1 MRLPAEIL
9 HQVYLYLHP
18 CDFNS
23 ARHTC
28 RSWFTVS
35 LNRSILVQMLK
46 RGGWWS
52 SVEDIL
58 GLSLFSQRK
67 QYLDEIWTMSK
78 WLSRECTL
86 CCQYSSEQPA
96 FVEVG
101 QTLFSDC
108 RDGTGA
114 YKLSTSVCGR
124 FLMASHNR
132 TLDIYELDHRCEPC
146 RSRWAQILCPAN
158 IIACAMDASLGRQTV
173 GILIEEQGGL
183 VCDLPSHER
192 SDWETTSSQAPLGHS
207 DNNAEPSYI
216 NPDGDCVCQQWHAW
230 REPPILRRVYYS
242 VGGADDQPRSVA
254 MCPHRECVDEPT
266 GQDLAR
272 RFPLSTESD
281 FLYFLPPTSEAS
293 GVDTSLW
300 LRLIS
305 SATAVGPAT
314 HPIYDALARFKHFD
328 ETAVVYSLKTTAAGP
343 RTSITSIHTVTEQL
357 ADPFTSTTPR
367 QSPGAREHNLQSW
380 SGSAESW
387 VNTHAVP
394 LSDGSHVLFTDPRS
408 ETLCLGADAPRDST
422 ARFQWKARFRPP
434 VVATSSAPT
443 VYAASTDLRHGV
455 RVVAVFP
462 TTHTAEESSQEAEKQ
477 LVVCYTIPPDVFRDV
492 RFYGTLE
499 DLDGAVAHWR
509 PWWPKPSIL
518 SFVAAHNTAHPTAS
532 SHDSLSFPI
541 DVPSQHVDVCSDI
554 IALAVD
560 SGPDMLIWAF
570 SAEGLGRCWALNTGR
585 QPRMTRASTQADG
598 SLREIDCDGDI
609 LMPDVDDDA

>member
-1 MRLPAEIL
+1 MTSPIIHYLTTADGELPELLGFECDDTRITATSETPPMRLPVEIL

-28 RSWFTVS
+28 RSWFTLS

-58 GLSLFSQRK
+58 GLGLFSQRI

-86 CCQYSSEQPA
+86 CCQCSSEQPA

-146 RSRWAQILCPAN
+146 RSRWAQSALADGSRPRGLPRPVARILCPAN

-173 GILIEEQGGL
+173 GLLIEEQ
-183 VCDLPSHER
+183 
-192 SDWETTSSQAPLGHS
+192 
-207 DNNAEPSYI
+207 
-216 NPDGDCVCQQWHAW
+216 
-230 REPPILRRVYYS
+230 
-242 VGGADDQPRSVA
+242 
-254 MCPHRECVDEPT
+254 VDEPT

-281 FLYFLPPTSEAS
+281 FLYFLPPSSEAS

-314 HPIYDALARFKHFD
+314 HPIYDAFARFKNFD
-328 ETAVVYSLKTTAAGP
+328 ETAVVYSLKTTAGGP
-343 RTSITSIHTVTEQL
+343 RTSITGIHTVTEQL
-357 ADPFTSTTPR
+357 ADSFTSTTPR
-367 QSPGAREHNLQSW
+367 QSPGARERNLQSW

-408 ETLCLGADAPRDST
+408 GTLCLGADAPRGST
-422 ARFQWKARFRPP
+422 AQFQLKAQFRPP
-434 VVATSSAPT
+434 VGATSSAPT

-462 TTHTAEESSQEAEKQ
+462 TTHTTEESSQEAEKQ
-477 LVVCYTIPPDVFRDV
+477 LVVCYTIPPDVFRDIS
-492 RFYGTLE
+492 FYGTLE
-499 DLDGAVAHWR
+499 DLDGAVAQWR
-509 PWWPKPSIL
+509 WWWPKPSIL

-585 QPRMTRASTQADG
+585 QPRTTRASTQADG